1 MITALI
7 TLFVDGIPAAF
18 RSMKHYRDRL
28 VYSFTIFTMFVAVFH
43 SSFKTEF
50 FFTDADIAANPTLKG
65 NTYVLYFLLW
75 VYASIVCVTF
85 RKILE
90 SIFRNRP
97 WINDVFDTPL
107 FVLIFTLPWACALTF
122 FHSEVLLLGVKLF
135 VAGVFSY
142 HMARLISLTISS
154 HGCMW
159 FYPFSKKY
167 IAFGENVHKKII
179 WKITPLKLIMIYD
192 LFIWMCLMATIWV
205 KQKIKTLIGVFF
217 LCKED

>member
-28 VYSFTIFTMFVAVFH
+28 AYSFTIFTMFVAVFH

-50 FFTDADIAANPTLKG
+50 FFTDADIAANPVLKDE
-65 NTYVLYFLLW
+65 NYILYFVPW
-75 VYASIVCVTF
+75 IGASIACVTL

-90 SIFRNRP
+90 HIFENRP

-107 FVLIFTLPWACALTF
+107 FALIFTLPWVCALF
-122 FHSEVLLLGVKLF
+122 LFHSEAILLGVKLF
-135 VAGVFSY
+135 IVGVFSY

-167 IAFGENVHKKII
+167 MAFGENVHKKII
-179 WKITPLKLIMIYD
+179 GKITPLKLIMIYD
-192 LFIWMCLMATIWV
+192 LFIWMCLIAIA
-205 KQKIKTLIGVFF
+205 
-217 LCKED
+217 